1 MPCDDFAD
9 RILEYQEN
17 ELAARQHGAVEAH
30 LAACAE
36 CREFLHQLRA
46 LDAALARD
54 LPQPSLSAHFP
65 ERLARRIQQQKPFAE
80 RVQVRRRELEAEYRN
95 GMSRLNRPGFELGA
109 WADRFG
115 YALLGAIL
123 LLIALQFVPGLSQS
137 WRALQPGG
145 EHLGFLPLVVSELVL
160 CFAVLLAFPRA
171 LRRLGTAL
179 V

>member
-17 ELAARQHGAVEAH
+17 ELAARQRGAVEAH

-54 LPQPSLSAHFP
+54 LTRPSLSAHFG
-65 ERLARRIQQQKPFAE
+65 ERLAWRIKEQTPPAE
-80 RVQVRRRELEAEYRN
+80 RVQARKRELEAEYRRGVN
-95 GMSRLNRPGFELGA
+95 RLNRPRFELGG
-109 WADRFG
+109 WAEQFG

-123 LLIALQFVPGLSQS
+123 LSIALQFIPGLAQS
-137 WRALQPGG
+137 GGALQAGG
-145 EHLGFLPLVVSELVL
+145 EMGLLPLVVSGLVL
-160 CFAVLLAFPRA
+160 CFAVLVAFPRA
-171 LRRLGTAL
+171 LRRLGSAL